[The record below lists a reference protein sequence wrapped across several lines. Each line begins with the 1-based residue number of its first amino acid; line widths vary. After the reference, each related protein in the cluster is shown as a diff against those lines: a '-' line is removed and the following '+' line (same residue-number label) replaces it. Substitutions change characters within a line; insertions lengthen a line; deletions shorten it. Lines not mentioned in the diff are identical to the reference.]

1 MRNSD
6 EFKGKNV
13 SQSMGF
19 RGCGRRSLARIR
31 RAPTALSGGAP
42 ANVAVGIARLGGT
55 SGFIGRVGMILL
67 VR

>member
-19 RGCGRRSLARIR
+19 RGCGRRISCQNQTGAYCLVLA
-31 RAPTALSGGAP
+31 
-42 ANVAVGIARLGGT
+42 ARQLT
-55 SGFIGRVGMILL
+55 LRWESPD
-67 VR
+67 

>member
-31 RAPTALSGGAP
+31 RAPTALSP
-42 ANVAVGIARLGGT
+42 VARQLT
-55 SGFIGRVGMILL
+55 LRWESPD
-67 VR
+67 